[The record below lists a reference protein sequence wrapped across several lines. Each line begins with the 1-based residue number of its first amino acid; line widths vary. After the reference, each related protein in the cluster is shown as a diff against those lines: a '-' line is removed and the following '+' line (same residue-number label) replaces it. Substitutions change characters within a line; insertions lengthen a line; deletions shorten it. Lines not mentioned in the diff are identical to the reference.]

1 MYSLFSCS
9 SIKIRVQHFENIF
22 LEMSPSLFKP
32 KLSHLTIFLCKA
44 QAISLIVSNAMSS
57 SLAWKYGSAID
68 LPASL
73 ERFLVKVNYYI
84 YIVLLSTKLIGKH
97 LKLKRNHVSVYYHQI
112 SVLNE
117 PPKLTK
123 ISYCHISACISISQK
138 AKLTDS
144 Y

>member
-1 MYSLFSCS
+1 
-9 SIKIRVQHFENIF
+9 
-22 LEMSPSLFKP
+22 
-32 KLSHLTIFLCKA
+32 
-44 QAISLIVSNAMSS
+44 MSS

-73 ERFLVKVNYYI
+73 ERFLVKVNDYI
-84 YIVLLSTKLIGKH
+84 YTYISWCVLLSTKLIGKH
-97 LKLKRNHVSVYYHQI
+97 LKLKRNHLSVYYHQI

-123 ISYCHISACISISQK
+123 ISYCHITACISISQK